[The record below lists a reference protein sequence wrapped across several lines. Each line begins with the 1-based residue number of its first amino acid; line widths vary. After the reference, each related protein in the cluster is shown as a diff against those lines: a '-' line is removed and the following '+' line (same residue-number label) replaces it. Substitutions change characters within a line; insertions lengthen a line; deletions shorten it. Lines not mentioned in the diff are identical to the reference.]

1 MAMGRK
7 GWQASGVR
15 QGIPFVVALLLVA
28 LAAAPAFAQRGRG
41 RLQGQVTD
49 PEGNPI
55 AGAEVSAFNAE
66 MTPSTL
72 TVTTDEDGRWAVLG
86 LSNDSWR
93 FTFRKDGFIPL
104 EIDSSVSGFGRNPN
118 MDVTLEPYEA
128 PVGGVA
134 VGDVDG
140 RELFEEG
147 EAAYEQ
153 ENYELAIAKWEEF
166 ALVNPSFYQVFVN
179 IGNAHRELGNI
190 EEAKVAFEKVLAQDP
205 AESRALAN
213 LAEILVLQGRSD
225 EAIPLFERIIEQS
238 PDDPA
243 VFYNVAELY
252 FQQRVADKA
261 VEFYKRAL
269 QADPSFLPA
278 LKQMGF
284 AYINMNELELAKGA
298 FQEFLATAPPDNPD
312 VPLVQQV
319 LDALVQGD

>member
-1 MAMGRK
+1 MAKSRMGR
-7 GWQASGVR
+7 QAPGVR
-15 QGIPFVVALLLVA
+15 QGIPFMVALLLVA
-28 LAAAPAFAQRGRG
+28 LLATPAIAQRGRG

-49 PEGNPI
+49 PDGNPV
-55 AGAEVSAFNAE
+55 ADVEVSAFNAE

-72 TVTTDEDGRWAVLG
+72 TVTTDGDGRWAVLG
-86 LSNDSWR
+86 LSNDTWK

-104 EIDSSVSGFGRNPN
+104 EIDASVSGFGRNPN

-134 VGDVDG
+134 VGEVEG

-147 EAAYEQ
+147 EAFYEQ
-153 ENYELAIAKWEEF
+153 ENYEAAIAKWEEF
-166 ALVNPSFYQVFVN
+166 AIVNATFYQVFVN
-179 IGNAHRELGNI
+179 IGNAHKELGNI
-190 EEAKVAFEKVLAQDP
+190 EEAQAAYEKVLEQDP

-213 LAEILVLQGRSD
+213 LAEILVLQGRSE
-225 EAIPLFERIIEQS
+225 EAIPLFERVIEQS

-269 QADPSFLPA
+269 QVDPSFLPA
-278 LKQMGF
+278 QKQMGF
-284 AYINMNELELAKGA
+284 AYINMNEIDLAIAA
-298 FQEFLATAPPDNPD
+298 FQEFLAMAPADNPD

-319 LDALVQGD
+319 LDALIQGS